1 MAENATHGF
10 TRRSFIKGAAALT
23 ATGALVGCSP
33 QAKNL
38 EETDKKQEAP
48 ETKIYSGV
56 CRGNCA
62 GGCFLNVHVRDGQVV
77 RTSARDLPNP
87 SYNRICPRGLSHVGR
102 IYSAE
107 RIKYPMKRTGEK
119 GSREFERISWDEA
132 IDTIVEKWKG
142 YTAEF
147 GNNAMAVMHGSG
159 NYGVCSGQGIPS
171 ATSAFMNIMNC
182 SNIPT
187 NVDAEAG
194 YAVSTYAGYDSYTSN
209 NEPADLENSKTIIC
223 WGANPVVSAPQV
235 MHFILEARDKGSK
248 YIVIDPVYNANAAKA
263 DWFIP
268 LKASTDGALAMGILH
283 EVLEKDWVDID
294 FVRNHTE
301 APFLIKEGENAFLR
315 MSDLGV
321 EPTEGP
327 VNPMTGKPSVV
338 DPIAVWDASS
348 NTAVSV
354 TEAKNPEITGVHDV
368 NGIVVK
374 TAYDLI
380 RESVSEYTV
389 DAASALTGV
398 PAEDIRELARIYAQE
413 GPVNTYMA
421 LGQDH
426 YGNGHYNYW
435 PIYVLGAFTGQVGK
449 PGAATGPVQS
459 FPLIGNFAGVSSP
472 VDSSGNACKGAGT
485 GLLINEVANIL
496 ETGKFKG
503 EDFPLK
509 GCYITNANPLVTM
522 ADYEETKRWLTEI
535 EFLVVADMCLTETAR
550 YADILLPAAHWF
562 EQNEMYTSFGTH
574 PYLLWQEKA
583 TDPLF
588 ESKPDFQIYK
598 LILDKMGY
606 GDFFRFESE
615 EDFVSLWLDTEGAK
629 AMGITLDAMKEQ
641 KAVRFLPGEPYTS
654 YKDGKYMT
662 ASGRLMLYQEK
673 IVPQYSVGQEIDE
686 SKERT
691 LYWEQPREI
700 GEGNPIRETYPF
712 HLLSDHMRTRTH
724 TQWWDVGYM
733 KEYEPEPV
741 LRINP
746 VDASEYGIVDGDK
759 VKVYNDRGYV
769 VMIAALHAGLPKGMV
784 SSPRSFQVEEFIEGH
799 FASLCGNEFNQ
810 IVANQAFNDVA
821 VAIEKL

>member
-48 ETKIYSGV
+48 ETQIYSGV
-56 CRGNCA
+56 CRGNCM
-62 GGCFLNVHVRDGQVV
+62 GGCFLNVHVRDGQIV
-77 RTSARDLPNP
+77 RTTARDYPDT

-107 RIKYPMKRTGEK
+107 RVKYPMKRTGERGEGK
-119 GSREFERISWDEA
+119 FERISWDEA

-142 YTAEF
+142 YTEEF
-147 GNNAMAVMHGSG
+147 GNNSMAVMYGSG
-159 NYGVCSGQGIPS
+159 NYGVCSGQGVPS
-171 ATSAFMNIMNC
+171 ATSAFSSIMNC

-209 NEPADLENSKTIIC
+209 NEPADLMNSKTIVC

-248 YIVIDPVYNANAAKA
+248 YIVIDPVYNANADKA
-263 DWFIP
+263 DWFVPI
-268 LKASTDGALAMGILH
+268 KASTDGALAMGILH
-283 EVLEKDWVDID
+283 EVIEKGWID
-294 FVRNHTE
+294 TEFVRAHTE
-301 APFLIKEGENAFLR
+301 APFLVKESDKAFLR

-321 EPTEGP
+321 EPTEGAVDP
-327 VNPMTGKPSVV
+327 KTGKPAKV
-338 DPIAVWDASS
+338 DPIAVWDASTG
-348 NTAVSV
+348 TAVAVS
-354 TEAKNPEITGVHDV
+354 EAKTPEITGVSEV
-368 NGIVVK
+368 NGIAVR
-374 TAYDLI
+374 TAYDLVQDA
-380 RESVSEYTV
+380 VSGYPV
-389 DAASALTGV
+389 DVASSITGV
-398 PAEDIRELARIYAQE
+398 PADDIRELARVYVEE

-421 LGQDH
+421 LGLDH

-435 PIYVLGAFTGQVGK
+435 PCYVLGAFTGHVGK
-449 PGAATGPVQS
+449 PGSATGPVGS
-459 FPLIGNFAGVSSP
+459 FPLIGNFAGVMLP
-472 VDSSGNACKGAGT
+472 TDSSGNACKGNGA
-485 GLLINEVANIL
+485 GLLINEVANVL

-522 ADYEETKRWLTEI
+522 ADYEETKRWLSQI

-562 EQNEMYTSFGTH
+562 EQNDMYTSFGTH

-583 TDPLF
+583 TDPLY

-606 GDFFRFESE
+606 GDFFNFEKE
-615 EDFVSLWLDTEGAK
+615 EDFVEHWLNTEGAK
-629 AMGITLDAMKEQ
+629 ALGVTLDAIKEQ
-641 KAVRFLPGEPYTS
+641 KAVRFAPGDLCMA
-654 YKDGKYMT
+654 YKDGQYMT

-673 IVPQYSVGQEIDE
+673 VAMQYSVGQKVDE

-691 LYWEQPREI
+691 LYWEPAREVADDS
-700 GEGNPIRETYPF
+700 PVRATYPF

-746 VDASEYGIVDGDK
+746 ADASEYGIADGDQ
-759 VKVYNDRGYV
+759 VRVYNDRGYV

-784 SSPRSFQVEEFIEGH
+784 SSPRSFQVEEFIDGH

-810 IVANQAFNDVA
+810 VVANQAFNDVA